1 MRGHTPVL
9 HVYRRTGISPSF
21 AVDTV
26 KSALAEALAV
36 YYPLAG
42 KLAVDENGRIE
53 ADCTGEGALFV
64 AAKSDEYAVDDVDGV
79 VPTAEMRRLFV
90 PAVESHELPCTVLAI
105 QVTFLRCGGMI
116 LGTAIH
122 HAVVDGRCF
131 FEFIKM
137 MSDIARHVDG
147 TQPVSLSLD
156 RSLLRARLTPKVTF
170 DHPEY
175 SPVSSSDD
183 NNAPAAPF
191 VVALFELSKD
201 QLRSLKLRCSGG
213 RNPPLPCPHSKP
225 SPHTHGKHIG
235 RVLNNIGDEYVRSVV
250 DYVEVTGISRLPA
263 SGKLPRTDL
272 RIVSWLGLQLYAG
285 DFGWGEPIYVARP
298 HFSGGG
304 HGYLVRSP
312 RKDGGWD

>member
-1 MRGHTPVL
+1 
-9 HVYRRTGISPSF
+9 
-21 AVDTV
+21 
-26 KSALAEALAV
+26 
-36 YYPLAG
+36 
-42 KLAVDENGRIE
+42 
-53 ADCTGEGALFV
+53 
-64 AAKSDEYAVDDVDGV
+64 
-79 VPTAEMRRLFV
+79 
-90 PAVESHELPCTVLAI
+90 
-105 QVTFLRCGGMI
+105 MI

-122 HAVVDGRCF
+122 HAVADGRCF

-137 MSDIARHVDG
+137 MSDIARQVDG
-147 TQPVSLSLD
+147 TQPASLSLD
-156 RSLLRARLTPKVTF
+156 RSLLRALPTPKVTF

-175 SPVSSSDD
+175 SPVSSDDD

-201 QLRSLKLRCSGG
+201 QLRFLKLRCSGD
-213 RNPPLPCPHSKP
+213 RNPPTAVSTFQAVAAHAWRCACIARGLLPSQETRLHTITDVHGRLKPPLPPRYLGNAAVRISVTTKVEKLISHSIRY
-225 SPHTHGKHIG
+225 GAEHIR

-263 SGKLPRTDL
+263 SGKLLRTDL
-272 RIVSWLGLQLYAG
+272 RIVSWLSLQSYAG

-312 RKDGGWD
+312 RKDGGVGLTLALEVDSMERFKQLFYDEINEKAFSKCLRRNPRGSASSL